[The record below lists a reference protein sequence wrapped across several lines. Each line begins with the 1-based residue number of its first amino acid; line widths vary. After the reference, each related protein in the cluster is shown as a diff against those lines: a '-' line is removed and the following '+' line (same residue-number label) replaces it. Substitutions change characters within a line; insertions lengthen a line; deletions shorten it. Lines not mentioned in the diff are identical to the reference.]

1 MASGLSPSLS
11 HDRSTIH
18 PCSQSFQQLCLSMGQ
33 TLATGGSGLPSHP
46 CGAPSDH
53 KTKATEASEA
63 RAKVFHAEAERLKG
77 KLLPAALDLFNLIG
91 EREEADRKKGSK
103 I

>member
-1 MASGLSPSLS
+1 
-11 HDRSTIH
+11 
-18 PCSQSFQQLCLSMGQ
+18 MGQ
-33 TLATGGSGLPSHP
+33 TLAAGGSGLPSNP
-46 CGAPSDH
+46 NGAPGDH
-53 KTKATEASEA
+53 KTKADEASEA

-77 KLLPAALDLFNLIG
+77 KLLPAALSLFDLIG

>member
-1 MASGLSPSLS
+1 
-11 HDRSTIH
+11 
-18 PCSQSFQQLCLSMGQ
+18 MGQ
-33 TLATGGSGLPSHP
+33 TLAAGGSGLPSIP
-46 CGAPSDH
+46 NGAPGDH
-53 KTKATEASEA
+53 KTKADEASEA

-77 KLLPAALDLFNLIG
+77 KLLPAALSLFDLIG